1 MVHTRKA
8 GELPFDYD
16 HTKETNKRNL
26 NFFIF
31 HQSQMWVAADVSAR
45 NCSAISRCPWIKAKQ
60 HFRSKKT
67 TKKKPTPPHRF
78 FLWRVRVGTEVN
90 QLTVNKWLL
99 WIWVKETG
107 TLRNFIWL
115 PLSLSHTH
123 THHKLQATTKWS
135 QGDRLQS
142 RLQEDSTEAQTE
154 FGGLKFSFT
163 E

>member
-26 NFFIF
+26 NSFIF

-67 TKKKPTPPHRF
+67 TKKNPTPPHRF

-123 THHKLQATTKWS
+123 ITNF
-135 QGDRLQS
+135 RPLQS
-142 RLQEDSTEAQTE
+142 EVKGTICSHVYRKTPQRPRQNLGD
-154 FGGLKFSFT
+154 
-163 E
+163 